1 MEDWLVYALLDAF
14 MAALATI
21 LAKVGLS
28 GVDSVTATAVR
39 SVVMMLFTVGFMLV
53 VQGPGLL
60 RTLTSRDV
68 LFIVLSGVAGALSWL
83 LYFMALQKGPTTPV
97 VVVDKSSLLFVVAMS
112 VILLKE
118 SLTVKKAVATALM
131 FAAIILLSM

>member
-1 MEDWLVYALLDAF
+1 MEDWLVYALLDAL

-97 VVVDKSSLLFVVAMS
+97 VVVDKSSLLFVVVMS

>member
-39 SVVMMLFTVGFMLV
+39 SVVMMLLTVGFMLV

-97 VVVDKSSLLFVVAMS
+97 VVVDKSSLLFVVVMS

-131 FAAIILLSM
+131 FAAIVLLSM

>member
-1 MEDWLVYALLDAF
+1 VEDWLVYALLDAF

-39 SVVMMLFTVGFMLV
+39 SVVMMLLTVGFMLV

-97 VVVDKSSLLFVVAMS
+97 VVVDKSSLLFVVVMS

-131 FAAIILLSM
+131 FAAIVLLSV

>member
-131 FAAIILLSM
+131 FAAIILLSV